1 MSMLMRKRVAP
12 CYFQDIRSHIEN
24 PRRIPIECSCLV
36 SDMVVHGWSGHGKEM
51 KIPCWISCK
60 NQRGT
65 VLSGFI
71 KLPIFGGIKQYQY
84 MIILRDF
91 RFFLG
96 LVIFHDLR
104 CRRLPPGE
112 LGRLLKKTE
121 IAPSVWALQKKFR
134 VGDVA
139 FFGAKSWNHGRIF
152 SALDEFRDANSWMI
166 RYVEKN
172 WHDNY
177 GDVHMATRH
186 KPIWA
191 MIAVTDF
198 DALGLP
204 YSEGRAA
211 FAMLCV
217 QKIYANWVL
226 SLNFCVKPII
236 SDFFWGI
243 GFLSDLLQEVQGH
256 NMALFELA
264 TGGVVMVRLYICLC
278 NKCQVKWSVV
288 MIRL

>member
-1 MSMLMRKRVAP
+1 MWR
-12 CYFQDIRSHIEN
+12 
-24 PRRIPIECSCLV
+24 
-36 SDMVVHGWSGHGKEM
+36 
-51 KIPCWISCK
+51 
-60 NQRGT
+60 
-65 VLSGFI
+65 
-71 KLPIFGGIKQYQY
+71 
-84 MIILRDF
+84 
-91 RFFLG
+91 FLG
-96 LVIFHDLR
+96 
-104 CRRLPPGE
+104 
-112 LGRLLKKTE
+112 
-121 IAPSVWALQKKFR
+121 PSLETMVEF
-134 VGDVA
+134 
-139 FFGAKSWNHGRIF
+139 F

-166 RYVEKN
+166 RYVETN
-172 WHDNY
+172 WHENY
-177 GDVHMATRH
+177 GDMHMATSH

-191 MIAVTDF
+191 MIALTDF

-204 YSEGRAA
+204 YSEGRQLSQC
-211 FAMLCV
+211 FVSKKYTQTESTNMLRCWGPHGNMWYV
-217 QKIYANWVL
+217 